1 MVSGMSNMEFFRE
14 VPETI
19 IIEGPDDVEAF
30 LAARIGA
37 SAAVLQTAVEHGAAD
52 ASLVTTHSAAASYGW
67 RMYDGTLTSLRDQ
80 LVSFGWSPSRPGG
93 LEVVMRND
101 KLVQITPAMGTDG
114 TALRGG
120 HPTCKHDRGAST
132 EAAVGDNQASF
143 ADLAPDDIG
152 WTSTQ
157 TWWLLYNV
165 VVRGEDRFVR
175 SELSLPLQVKNG
187 RITEWGCRVLL
198 GESSIGTT
206 AVSIPAPAPEPT
218 IPPLRRRTVG

>member
-1 MVSGMSNMEFFRE
+1 MSNMEFFRE
-14 VPETI
+14 VPEPT
-19 IIEGPDDVEAF
+19 IIEGSENAEAF
-30 LAARIGA
+30 LSARIGA
-37 SAAVLQTAVEHGAAD
+37 SLAALRTAVEHGAAD

-80 LVSFGWSPSRPGG
+80 LVLFGWLPSRPGG
-93 LEVVMRND
+93 LEVVKRND

-114 TALRGG
+114 TGLRGG
-120 HPTCKHDRGAST
+120 HPTCKHERGAST
-132 EAAVGDNQASF
+132 EAAVGDNQASL

-165 VVRGEDRFVR
+165 VVQGEDRFVR

-198 GESSIGTT
+198 GDRSIGATV
-206 AVSIPAPAPEPT
+206 VSIPAPAPEPT
-218 IPPLRRRTVG
+218 IPALRRRTAG

>member
-1 MVSGMSNMEFFRE
+1 MSNLEFFRE
-14 VPETI
+14 VPATTVI
-19 IIEGPDDVEAF
+19 DGPDDVDAF
-30 LAARIGA
+30 LSARIGA
-37 SAAVLQTAVEHGAAD
+37 SAAVLQVAVEHGAAD
-52 ASLVTTHSAAASYGW
+52 ASLVTAHSAAASYGW

-80 LVSFGWSPSRPGG
+80 LVPFGWLPSRPGG
-93 LEVVMRND
+93 LEVVKRKD

-114 TALRGG
+114 TGLRGG

-132 EAAVGDNQASF
+132 ESAVGDNQASF

-198 GESSIGTT
+198 GERSIGTT

-218 IPPLRRRTVG
+218 IPALRRRTVG